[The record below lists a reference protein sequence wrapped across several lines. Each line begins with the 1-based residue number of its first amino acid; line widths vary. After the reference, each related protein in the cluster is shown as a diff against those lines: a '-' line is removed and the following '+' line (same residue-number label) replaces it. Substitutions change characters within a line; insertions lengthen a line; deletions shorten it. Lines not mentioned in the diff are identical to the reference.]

1 MRRLVIV
8 AVAAAFAASCGGA
21 ARPIETSSA
30 APTAAASERPSPSPT
45 PAPPSVAA
53 VIDHAVVYFARD
65 RMPPIAAHVDGAGSG
80 ATPDAR
86 ISSRLVTLFAAKAP
100 AGSFNVALSAKARP
114 GTIRVDGDLVTLDF
128 VVPRGDW
135 GIAGSAAT
143 RSFIQ
148 QIVYTATEEVGIRR
162 ALITENGRQAVIGGE
177 GVVID
182 HAVAREDVAGYAPNA
197 MSDALMWRTDPQAS
211 PIAITSRLSVD
222 ADVPSVA
229 RFVVDTGLR
238 GADAKASIGFSA
250 RLMRNDER
258 AFPELGKWVLALNL
272 PDTRTSDDPVRLVE
286 RTPVRLVRTMTT
298 QTGTRYELAL
308 DDQRP
313 WRVTMLYEPL
323 RVVVDYGG
331 DPDAVSANIALYR
344 PAFGSVVRSGDAISG
359 AIRAF
364 EARFEY
370 RVADARGA
378 TVLDQFATAS
388 LGTAELWGSFDLR
401 MPPLP
406 AGSATLEILIH
417 SPKDGSVSERVF
429 TSFEVAGP

>member
-1 MRRLVIV
+1 MPPV
-8 AVAAAFAASCGGA
+8 AV
-21 ARPIETSSA
+21 
-30 APTAAASERPSPSPT
+30 
-45 PAPPSVAA
+45 
-53 VIDHAVVYFARD
+53 
-65 RMPPIAAHVDGAGSG
+65 HVDGAGSG
-80 ATPDAR
+80 ASTEAR
-86 ISSRLVTLFAAKAP
+86 IGSRLAALFSAAAP
-100 AGSFNVALSAKARP
+100 AGSFNTTFGVKARP
-114 GTIRVDGDLVTLDF
+114 GVVRADADLATLDF

-143 RSFIQ
+143 RAFIQ
-148 QIVYTATEEVGIRR
+148 QIVYTATEEPGIRR
-162 ALITENGRQAVIGGE
+162 ALITENGQQAVIGGE

-182 HAVAREDVAGYAPNA
+182 HPAAREDVAGYAAKA
-197 MSDALMWRTDPQAS
+197 MSDALMWRTEPQA

-286 RTPVRLVRTMTT
+286 RTPVRLIRTMST
-298 QTGTRYELAL
+298 QNGTRYELAL

-344 PAFGSVVRSGDAISG
+344 PAFGSTVRSGEAISG

-370 RVADARGA
+370 RIADARGI
-378 TVLDQFATAS
+378 TIVDQFATAT

-401 MPPLP
+401 MPQLP
-406 AGSATLEILIH
+406 AGNMTLEILIH

-429 TSFEVAGP
+429 TSFVSAP